1 CVRHPPAPTFFPYT
15 TLFRSNRSGPG
26 SHELRDGDRS
36 GLCDE
41 VYRRYVQYQVR
52 RRDPWR
58 KVRTPGDIPGNSNDY
73 DEMHHLVGKK
83 PRCTITFTLRIH
95 TRRVDSQVAQR
106 HDEHERP
113 H

>member
-1 CVRHPPAPTFFPYT
+1 MSGGDESKHKQALEHTDVTAGIFEGGRM
-15 TLFRSNRSGPG
+15 TLRNRSGPG

-36 GLCDE
+36 GLYDE

-58 KVRTPGDIPGNSNDY
+58 KIRTPGDIPGNSNDY

-83 PRCTITFTLRIH
+83 PRCTITFTLLIH
-95 TRRVDSQVAQR
+95 TLLFDS
-106 HDEHERP
+106 
-113 H
+113 